1 MEIKDMRLEG
11 GRLVA
16 TAGMTEED
24 CRKFVNNVF
33 NAVLGKDVD
42 YVVQAVKEKMIR
54 DGDIDGEEN
63 ISELS
68 AESISCEDEN
78 QDDDRSRD
86 K

>member
-16 TAGMTEED
+16 KVVMTEED

-33 NAVLGKDVD
+33 NVVLGKDVD
-42 YVVQAVKEKMIR
+42 YVIQAVKEKMIK
-54 DGDIDGEEN
+54 DGEIDGEED

-68 AESISCEDEN
+68 TADVSCEDE
-78 QDDDRSRD
+78 D
-86 K
+86 